1 MAKNPSNPKR
11 NDPDSQPNPIIKKDK
26 TGSDKK
32 IEPAARPGSF
42 RDNKNRAARIFSK
55 MGYWIWVLVIVIG
68 AALAFLVSMALL

>member
-1 MAKNPSNPKR
+1 MAKNPPNKNKSNQESP
-11 NDPDSQPNPIIKKDK
+11 PNPIIKKDK

-42 RDNKNRAARIFSK
+42 RDNKTRVARVFAK
-55 MGYWIWVLVIVIG
+55 MGYWVWIMVIFIG